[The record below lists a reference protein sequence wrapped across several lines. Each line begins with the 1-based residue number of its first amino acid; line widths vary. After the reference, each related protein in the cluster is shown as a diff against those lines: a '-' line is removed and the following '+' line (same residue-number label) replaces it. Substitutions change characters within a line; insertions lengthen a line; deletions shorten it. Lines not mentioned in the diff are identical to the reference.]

1 MIFIYF
7 LLLLIGFYTL
17 IKSADVVIDSAS
29 SIAKQAGISTIVI
42 GLTLVAF
49 GTSLPELVVSFIASL
64 KAFLDGSNADI
75 AIGNVLGSNIANLS
89 LILGVSA
96 VLSPLII
103 DKNLIKKDIPYLL
116 MVSTLFVMMLSFF
129 GLENE
134 LTRIEGLILLLFFGL
149 YVYVLSKEKRVSKDV
164 DAPNIDVKKAWLLL
178 LVGFIGVSLGG
189 YAVTFAS
196 ENLSISLLVDV
207 FKMNPE
213 RVTAF
218 VGLTVVAFG
227 TSLPELVTSIAAIK
241 KGKHAIAI
249 GNVIGSNIFNILL
262 VIGLSS
268 TIIPLGVNVEF
279 IMDGLIALS
288 ITLFVYLIFKWVNK
302 PGRLFGLMLL
312 SMYISYIVYIIIRTL

>member
-1 MIFIYF
+1 MIFIYC
-7 LLLLIGFYTL
+7 LVLIIGFYGL
-17 IKSADVVIDSAS
+17 IKGADLVIDSAS
-29 SIAKQAGISTIVI
+29 SIAKQAGISTIII

-64 KAFLDGSNADI
+64 KAFLDGGNADI

-89 LILGVSA
+89 LILGVA
-96 VLSPLII
+96 AMLSPLVI
-103 DKNLIKKDIPYLL
+103 DKKIIKKDVPYLL
-116 MVSTLFVMMLSFF
+116 MVSTVFVIMLALFGSNTQIMRL
-129 GLENE
+129 
-134 LTRIEGLILLLFFGL
+134 EGLILLLFFVL
-149 YVYVLSKEKRVSKDV
+149 YMYILSKEKRVSKDV
-164 DAPNIDVKKAWLLL
+164 DMPFIDMKKAWLLL

-227 TSLPELVTSIAAIK
+227 TSLPELVTSIAAIR
-241 KGKHAIAI
+241 KGEHSIAI

-268 TIIPLGVNVEF
+268 TIIPLGAHVTF
-279 IMDGLIALS
+279 IVDGLIALS
-288 ITLFVYLIFKWVNK
+288 ITLFVYVMFKWLKK
-302 PGRLFGLMLL
+302 PGRLFGLALL
-312 SMYISYIVYIIIRTL
+312 SMYASYIVYIIIRTL

>member
-7 LLLLIGFYTL
+7 LLLLIGFYSL

-64 KAFLDGSNADI
+64 KAFLDGGNADI

-218 VGLTVVAFG
+218 VGLTIVAFG
-227 TSLPELVTSIAAIK
+227 TSLPELVTAIAAIK

-262 VIGLSS
+262 VLGLSS

-302 PGRLFGLMLL
+302 PGRLFGLMLI